1 MLKLKQ
7 ASAVLDVTPK
17 DLQNFVQAGVL
28 RPRRQGNL
36 RYFDRK
42 QLLSA
47 KVAFFL
53 KDSLGASARYLSR
66 FTRAVS
72 AVPGFASGAA
82 EAVRLESGASGARR
96 VSILIPVR
104 VLASEL
110 DQRLPLA
117 ELVRDLPRG
126 RKRATWKGEIREAL
140 REGSKSL
147 ERMSPADIARTV
159 ADVRRRR
166 RKSEPT
172 VVARAVE
179 LTIHQGHGPDEHPH
193 RRAAGSVRPSLR
205 QSR

>member
-1 MLKLKQ
+1 MPELKLKQ

-53 KDSLGASARYLSR
+53 KDSLGASTRYLSR

-82 EAVRLESGASGARR
+82 EAVRVESAGGGAGRA
-96 VSILIPVR
+96 SIVIPLR
-104 VLASEL
+104 ILAAEL
-110 DQRLPLA
+110 DERMPLA
-117 ELVRDLPRG
+117 ERAKDLPRG
-126 RKRATWKGEIREAL
+126 RKRATWKAELREAL
-140 REGSKSL
+140 LEG
-147 ERMSPADIARTV
+147 ARTLEPMSAKEISRTT

-166 RKSEPT
+166 RKAEPT
-172 VVARAVE
+172 VVAEAVE
-179 LTIHQGHGPDEHPH
+179 AT
-193 RRAAGSVRPSLR
+193 A
-205 QSR
+205 